1 MFLSKDACVC
11 IERRLCFYPKDACV
25 STGRRLC
32 FSAKTRVFVGLPR
45 HAEIFMGVVQYARVL
60 FVISLNE
67 YGLLPLLVPVSHV

>member
-1 MFLSKDACVC
+1 MLQFWIL
-11 IERRLCFYPKDACV
+11 RLKKTLVFVLKDACV

-32 FSAKTRVFVGLPR
+32 FSAKTLVFVGQPR